1 MCNHHHHHEG
11 EGHHCCGGCGGCCC
25 HHTALTERE
34 EAFIRCLAQIPYL
47 PVTRFLLRSTKSEHL
62 ESVALEPVY
71 LLDIGDSMEH
81 VQESGNVLRS
91 LEEKGLITLDY
102 DAPLQGYDYQT
113 FLDSHVYRYFQE
125 TVEEAKARQDFL
137 YDIGVMEQG
146 SMALT
151 QRGYAAADLIDAS
164 TVSA

>member
-1 MCNHHHHHEG
+1 MCHHHHHHEG
-11 EGHHCCGGCGGCCC
+11 EDHHCCGGCGGCCC
-25 HHTALTERE
+25 GRSALTERE
-34 EAFIRCLAQIPYL
+34 QAFIRCLAQVPYL
-47 PVTRFLLRSTKSEHL
+47 PVVRFLLRSTKSEHL
-62 ESVALEPVY
+62 EAIALEPVY
-71 LLDIGDSMEH
+71 LLDTGDSMEH
-81 VQESGNVLRS
+81 GQESGDVLRG

-102 DAPLQGYDYQT
+102 DAPLQGYDYQI
-113 FLDSHVYRYFQE
+113 FLDSHVYRFFQE
-125 TVEEAKARQDFL
+125 TVEEAKSRQDFL